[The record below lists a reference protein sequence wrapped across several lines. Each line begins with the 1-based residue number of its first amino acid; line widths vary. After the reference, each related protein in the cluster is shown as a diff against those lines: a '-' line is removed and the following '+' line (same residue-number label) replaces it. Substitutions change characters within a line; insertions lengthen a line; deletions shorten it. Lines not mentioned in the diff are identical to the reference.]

1 MTSQIKKTAYRLLLG
16 VMLLS
21 FTVASC
27 NNKKEKKEE
36 PSTTD
41 TLKPAPEPAPV
52 QPIDT
57 TGKKKDSLD
66 DKPVKPGE

>member
-1 MTSQIKKTAYRLLLG
+1 MTNQIKKTAYRLLLG

-21 FTVASC
+21 FTVAAC

-36 PSTTD
+36 PATTD
-41 TLKPAPEPAPV
+41 TLKPAPPPV

-57 TGKKKDSLD
+57 TGKKDSLD